1 MLWLEGRRDGLVGA
15 VVTVYQASFSP
26 APFSIR
32 QTQESEQAF
41 RGLNFSL
48 RKL

>member
-1 MLWLEGRRDGLVGA
+1 MGWWGPR
-15 VVTVYQASFSP
+15 VTVYQASFSP
-26 APFSIR
+26 APFSIT

-48 RKL
+48 RKP

>member
-1 MLWLEGRRDGLVGA
+1 MFRLEGWAGGA

-32 QTQESEQAF
+32 QTRELEQAF
-41 RGLNFSL
+41 RGLNFSH
-48 RKL
+48 RKS